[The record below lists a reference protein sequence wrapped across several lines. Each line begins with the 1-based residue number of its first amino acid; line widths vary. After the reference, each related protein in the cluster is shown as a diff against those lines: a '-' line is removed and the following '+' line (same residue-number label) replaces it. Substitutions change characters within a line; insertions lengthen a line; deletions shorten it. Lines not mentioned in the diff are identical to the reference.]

1 MSVGSDQYT
10 VQCQFSRGRWA
21 SFATAIGIFVLK
33 VAALPKMCNV
43 YQSAKHNNF
52 DPQIFSRV
60 GQRPWK
66 AKECDTSCY
75 LQRCWPCSV
84 TLACRHTSC
93 FYNYQDE
100 LAVMHERSCRWIRWK
115 GPRDRAHV
123 CPHSR
128 DSDRDNRDKRKN
140 KVHTNLI
147 SPPVLLTPPLSI
159 SRLSFPFPAPCVV
172 FLRFFLT
179 QTAFPFLCVEVHDVF
194 TRQKVDKG
202 GDRSAGRWA
211 TQSTRV

>member
-21 SFATAIGIFVLK
+21 SFATAIGIFVHK

-43 YQSAKHNNF
+43 YQSATHNNF

-75 LQRCWPCSV
+75 LQRCWPRSV

-100 LAVMHERSCRWIRWK
+100 LAVCTNAAVDELGKRVHEI
-115 GPRDRAHV
+115 GPAFAPIVETVIETTETKEKIKCTR
-123 CPHSR
+123 
-128 DSDRDNRDKRKN
+128 
-140 KVHTNLI
+140 T
-147 SPPVLLTPPLSI
+147 LSA
-159 SRLSFPFPAPCVV
+159 RLSSSRP
-172 FLRFFLT
+172 L
-179 QTAFPFLCVEVHDVF
+179 
-194 TRQKVDKG
+194 
-202 GDRSAGRWA
+202 
-211 TQSTRV
+211 